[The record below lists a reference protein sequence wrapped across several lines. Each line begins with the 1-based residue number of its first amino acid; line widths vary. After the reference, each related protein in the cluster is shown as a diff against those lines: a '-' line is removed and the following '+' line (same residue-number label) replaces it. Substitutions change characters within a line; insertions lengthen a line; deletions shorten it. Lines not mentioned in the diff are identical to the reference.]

1 MKSLST
7 WVAAFVLVVGT
18 IGCDRATKHLAAI
31 NLDGA
36 PAQSFLADTVRLQY
50 AENTGGFLS
59 LGASLPAPARL
70 VVFTVTPALV
80 LIAAIVMAVRDRWSG
95 PALFGLALFLAGGAS
110 NLIDRA
116 TRGSV
121 IDFMNVGVG
130 PLRTGIFNVADVAVL
145 IGLALLV
152 VARSGGRLRYDSE
165 QASR

>member
-1 MKSLST
+1 MRSLNI
-7 WVAAFVLVVGT
+7 WLAAFLLVVGT
-18 IGCDRATKHLAAI
+18 IGCDRATKHLAAV

-59 LGASLPAPARL
+59 LGASLPAPVRL
-70 VVFTVTPALV
+70 VIFTLAPALV
-80 LIAAIVMAVRDRWSG
+80 LIAAIVMAVRDRWTG
-95 PALFGLALFLAGGAS
+95 PALFGLSLFLAGGAS

-145 IGLALLV
+145 MGLALLV
-152 VARSGGRLRYDSE
+152 FARAGGSKSLNL
-165 QASR
+165 

>member
-7 WVAAFVLVVGT
+7 WLLALLLVAST

-36 PAQSFLADTVRLQY
+36 PAQSFLADTVRLQF

-59 LGASLPAPARL
+59 VGATLPAPVRL
-70 VVFTVTPALV
+70 VVFTLAPALV
-80 LIAAIVMAVRDRWSG
+80 LIASIVMAVRDRWTG

-145 IGLALLV
+145 IGVALLV
-152 VARSGGRLRYDSE
+152 VARTGGRLRYD
-165 QASR
+165 

>member
-1 MKSLST
+1 MKSLNI
-7 WVAAFVLVVGT
+7 WLAALLLVVGT
-18 IGCDRATKHLAAI
+18 IGCDRATKHLASV

-59 LGASLPAPARL
+59 LGASLPAPVRL
-70 VVFTVTPALV
+70 VIFTLAPALV
-80 LIAAIVMAVRDRWSG
+80 LIAAIVMAVRDRWTG

-145 IGLALLV
+145 MGLALLV
-152 VARSGGRLRYDSE
+152 FARAGGRLRYD
-165 QASR
+165 

>member
-1 MKSLST
+1 MRSINIWL
-7 WVAAFVLVVGT
+7 AALLLVVGT
-18 IGCDRATKHLAAI
+18 IGCDRATKHLAAV

-59 LGASLPAPARL
+59 LGASLPAPVRL
-70 VVFTVTPALV
+70 VIFTLAPALV
-80 LIAAIVMAVRDRWSG
+80 LIAAIVMAVRDRWTG
-95 PALFGLALFLAGGAS
+95 PALFGLALFLAGGGS

-116 TRGSV
+116 TRGSG

-145 IGLALLV
+145 MGLALLV
-152 VARSGGRLRYDSE
+152 FARAGGSKSLNL
-165 QASR
+165 